1 MASRTQRA
9 GERGLR
15 SRLMG
20 MAILVMAWCGTAA
33 ADPPPLADMNEVR
46 AELGLPQ
53 GIRFLPGGEESWE
66 YTRKVRQRGAWRYIF
81 EPSGRVREVQPMR
94 TPGDVAAV
102 AVSETHAS
110 EVVGLLGNPDR
121 IVPEGDT
128 VAWQFGLPERGTLI
142 LRFAAGKFVAD
153 KQVLP

>member
-1 MASRTQRA
+1 MASETRRA

-20 MAILVMAWCGTAA
+20 MAIPVMAWCGTAL

-53 GIRFLPGGEESWE
+53 GIRFLPGGEETWE
-66 YTRKVRQRGAWRYIF
+66 FTRKVRQRGAWRYVF
-81 EPSGRVREVQPMR
+81 EASGKVRSVQPMR
-94 TPGDVAAV
+94 TSGDVAAV
-102 AVSETHAS
+102 VVSETHAS